1 MTPYRSGPG
10 TRTAEVGQEATLTS
24 CLRAALHRL
33 AEGQR
38 AAACLE
44 LSQSGM
50 AHASEIISQLRQH
63 KMLIREVPVQIAYT
77 EYSLAKG
84 QSSLNSIN
92 ILLDLVIGRF
102 LK

>member
-1 MTPYRSGPG
+1 M
-10 TRTAEVGQEATLTS
+10 V
-24 CLRAALHRL
+24 
-33 AEGQR
+33 
-38 AAACLE
+38 
-44 LSQSGM
+44 
-50 AHASEIISQLRQH
+50 
-63 KMLIREVPVQIAYT
+63 IREVPVQIHYT